1 MTQYEF
7 EKSLSK
13 EQLTFYRG
21 VIKEAYNL
29 EEKYYRENVA
39 LKQEIMLMLQALNFE
54 PIQSVPALAEMMR
67 GTRERFLK
75 AKEMTKKQ
83 RDEQRNEMK
92 LQIEA
97 FSIHLESLSKELH
110 QIKDKLENMNR
121 GGGEEG

>member
-1 MTQYEF
+1 MTRIEF

-21 VIKEAYNL
+21 AIKEAYNL

-39 LKQEIMLMLQALNFE
+39 LKQEIMLMLHALNFE
-54 PIQSVPALAEMMR
+54 PIQSAPALAEMMR

-75 AKEMTKKQ
+75 AEKLSKKQ
-83 RDEQRNEMK
+83 RNEQRNEIK

-97 FSIHLESLSKELH
+97 FSIHLENLSKELH
-110 QIKDKLENMNR
+110 QIKDKLDR
-121 GGGEEG
+121 AD